1 MAHLGRKMWLRVL
14 LALHFGAAT
23 VASLAVPS
31 LAAMLS
37 SHHIAV
43 HQGADAGHSNHGHSH
58 HDGEPSPQQG
68 LIDVASWQACAIH
81 CLGTATLSAGLDV
94 VRPQVS
100 QCRPCGHRRA
110 EGTMPARIERPPD
123 L

>member
-31 LAAMLS
+31 LAATLG

-43 HQGADAGHSNHGHSH
+43 HQGADAGHSHHG
-58 HDGEPSPQQG
+58 GEPSPQQNPV
-68 LIDVASWQACAIH
+68 DVASWQACAIH

-94 VRPQVS
+94 VGPQVS
-100 QCRPCGHRRA
+100 QCLPCGHRRA
-110 EGTMPARIERPPD
+110 DGRKPARIERPPRSSTA
-123 L
+123 